1 MRTGATFAVAVAAAA
16 FVFPA
21 EAAAPISSLP
31 DRTVVANARVNGI
44 VRIGGTVYIGG
55 YFNRVGPRVG
65 PWAAV
70 DASSGQLV
78 PGLPQVSGG
87 NAKVWA
93 TVSDGSGGWY
103 IGGGFTHL
111 GGGPRSRLA
120 HIPPHGPP
128 APASDPQPNAPAF
141 TPPPP

>member
-87 NAKVWA
+87 NAKVWT

-103 IGGGFTHL
+103 IGGAFPHA
-111 GGGPRSRLA
+111 GG
-120 HIPPHGPP
+120 IPPSRPPHARPAGPLRP
-128 APASDPQPNAPAF
+128 APD
-141 TPPPP
+141 